1 MIKGNNRRMFRKP
14 GLARQ
19 AIGILASS
27 KELMDEVQPVRMVA
41 GGDAALEQN
50 RQQLLREYLNS
61 QTLAEAL
68 AAAPSTRLA
77 LLPDTSNTGM
87 GIGSLPEVQ
96 MRRLSPDPA
105 TMTPLEALVDPTL
118 VAGNIRSRIMGTN
131 TAERPDRARILRE
144 QEQVVPPDDASSLGI
159 RLTDLKNRSAIDK
172 LGTSSSIIS
181 QPIRVGTEEEIDYG
195 KLAANY
201 SMPQPVRKELLSQ
214 RTVQQRSLKQA
225 QNKVGQAQRAYDKAV
240 AKNDETAMG
249 VALSKLERARKQA
262 EQQRL
267 ELREINKQLG
277 QEKLTQSF
285 GEIENINRQ
294 LGDEN
299 VSEERKQE
307 LRQQLAEARAQMEEE
322 PGLRKFEGEKATPSD
337 PAISFEEAEAREAA
351 IEEQE
356 KQDAPSPR
364 TDAPSPAEVAD
375 KAANDAETNTGS
387 NLSNPGEKKSAVQLY
402 IETLL
407 GKEKPERDPRD
418 QKIIEEAMRG
428 AEYDE
433 DEIKKNIKD
442 DAFWNAVM
450 LTGLNMV
457 VGSAEGGDRFS
468 NMARSAI
475 AGINT
480 FNADVKEREKTAY
493 KKFIDKQ
500 NRNLQKANLILSQ
513 EKTEADREFREF
525 TKVVQLQA
533 AEDMNYFRQKTADAE
548 QQRLALSQENAL
560 LKQQGL
566 RTTYVQDILGDRRK
580 RNAAE
585 DQLRETPGY
594 EQYAPRK
601 AKGGKN
607 KTVDPTIPT
616 KVLREFLENQAAA
629 AYPNPSFAPPAS
641 GSVIVLDR

>member
-172 LGTSSSIIS
+172 LGRTSSIIS

-322 PGLRKFEGEKATPSD
+322 PGLRKFEGKKATPSD

-375 KAANDAETNTGS
+375 EAANAAETNTGS

-402 IETLL
+402 LETLQ

-525 TKVVQLQA
+525 TKVMQLQA
-533 AEDMNYFRQKTADAE
+533 
-548 QQRLALSQENAL
+548 QENLDFFKMESAKRDQASL
-560 LKQQGL
+560 DLRRDNLRLQQL
-566 RTTYVQDILGDRRK
+566 NKRSEFVSETLGDRQATRS
-580 RNAAE
+580 AE
-585 DQLRETPGY
+585 ALLRETPGY
-594 EQYAPRK
+594 EQYATRK
-601 AKGGKN
+601 AKGGKD
-607 KTVDPTIPT
+607 KTIKPDIPRR
-616 KVLREFLENQAAA
+616 VLRDFLEKQAAEA
-629 AYPNPSFAPPAS
+629 FPFSS
-641 GSVIVLDR
+641 TGSVIVLDE